1 MTEVTEQVP
10 EGPPIYRVGDVL
22 RGLNTL
28 LEERVGRLWIV
39 GEISD
44 LRRPASGHRYFRL
57 KDDGAQIQAVL
68 FRGAARALAFE
79 PEDGLEVLAYG
90 ELGVY
95 EPRGDLQLIV
105 RRLEPRGRGALQLA
119 FEQLRRR
126 LEAEGLFDPSRKRP
140 LPRHPTRLGIV
151 TSSSGAAIRDVI
163 EVTGRRFPSVPLLI
177 APARVQGVGAE
188 DEIAAALDALGAR
201 GNVDLI
207 LLVRGGGSLE
217 DLQPFNT
224 EVVARAIAR
233 SPVPVVSGVGHEV
246 DVTIADLTADRRAS
260 TPSAAAEVGLP
271 DRTELN
277 TELVGLWHRL
287 ERAMAG
293 LLSGLEARLQS
304 RQIALR
310 ANAPSARLEAQ
321 RARLEAAARSL
332 ERAAAARLA
341 AARAALASAAGR
353 LDSFSPLGVL
363 GRGYALV
370 RRAADGAIVRTAH
383 QVGPGDS
390 LDIRVAEAELKATVA
405 SVRSLVADES

>member
-1 MTEVTEQVP
+1 MTELTEQVP

-28 LEERVGRLWIV
+28 LDERVGRLWIV

-57 KDDGAQIQAVL
+57 KDEGAQIRATL
-68 FRGAARALAFE
+68 FRGSARSLAFE

-90 ELGVY
+90 ELSVY
-95 EPRGDLQLIV
+95 QPRGDLQLIV

-126 LEAEGLFDPSRKRP
+126 LEAEGLFDPSRKRR
-140 LPRHPTRLGIV
+140 LPRHPARLGIV
-151 TSSSGAAIRDVI
+151 TSSSGAALRDVI
-163 EVTGRRFPSVPLLI
+163 EVTGRRYPAVPLLI
-177 APARVQGVGAE
+177 APARVQGLGAE
-188 DEIAAALDALGAR
+188 AEIAAALDALGTH
-201 GNVDLI
+201 GDVDLI

-224 EVVARAIAR
+224 EAVARAIAR
-233 SPVPVVSGVGHEV
+233 APVPVVSGIGHEV
-246 DVTIADLTADRRAS
+246 DVTIADLTADRRAP
-260 TPSAAAEVGLP
+260 TPSAAAELGLP

-277 TELVGLWHRL
+277 AEVVGLGQRL
-287 ERAMAG
+287 GRAIAG
-293 LLSGLEARLQS
+293 LLSGLEARLEG

-310 ANAPSARLEAQ
+310 AHAPWARLEAQ
-321 RARLEAAARSL
+321 RVRLEAAARSL
-332 ERAAAARLA
+332 ERVGAARLV

-370 RRAADGAIVRTAH
+370 RRAVDGAIVRTAH
-383 QVGPGDS
+383 QVAPGE
-390 LDIRVAEAELKATVA
+390 LLEIRVAEAELKATVA
-405 SVRSLVADES
+405 SARPLGPEES